1 MNLMLGATCLLM
13 WVLAI
18 GVSVVLWWLVK
29 DIMKLE
35 KRIEKLEEEGQDDNN
50 Y

>member
-1 MNLMLGATCLLM
+1 MNLMLITTCILM
-13 WVLAI
+13 WSLVI

-29 DIMKLE
+29 DTMKLE
-35 KRIEKLEEEGQDDNN
+35 KRIEKLEEESQDDNN

>member
-1 MNLMLGATCLLM
+1 MNLMLVATCILM
-13 WVLAI
+13 WILVI

-29 DIMKLE
+29 DTMKLE
-35 KRIEKLEEEGQDDNN
+35 KRIEKLEEESQDDNN